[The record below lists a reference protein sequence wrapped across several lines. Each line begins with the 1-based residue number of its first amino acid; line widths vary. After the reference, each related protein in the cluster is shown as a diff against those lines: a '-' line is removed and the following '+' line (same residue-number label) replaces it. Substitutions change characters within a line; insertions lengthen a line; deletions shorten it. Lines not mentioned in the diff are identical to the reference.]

1 MTHILEVEVSKHRFP
16 RPFLTLLLAAALA
29 LFAAASAQDHD
40 PNAVINLAT
49 NADPTMNPWA
59 PGAVIESNLINTIL
73 FEQLT
78 RYSPTDLSPSPAL
91 AERWEASED
100 ALAWTFYLRDDVL
113 WSDGDPFDAD
123 DVAFTFNDVVK
134 NPELGAQS
142 ANQFA
147 AVERVEVVDQY
158 TVRFVLNTPFSAL
171 PYYLASYAGILPAHV
186 LSDAEN
192 PLTVASFNKQQ
203 PVSTG
208 PYKVAEYVSGSHVR
222 MVPNENYYGSAPK
235 LAGIVFR
242 IIPDTNTQVAQLLAG
257 QLDLVGRL
265 NPTAL
270 AGVERNPALDVMR
283 QSQNIFYFVA
293 LNMDDERFQDVRV
306 RQALLTAID
315 RQALIDALVQGYGQV
330 ATGPI
335 APLLAAL
342 HNPDVEQ
349 HAYDPERAKALL
361 AEAGWTPG
369 ADGVLQKDG
378 QPFVIDMPTAS
389 YAELTPA
396 SLLIQQF
403 WADVGVKAELT
414 TIEWNAYIQQVILE
428 RDYEASVAWWSMP
441 PTPDVTPYVSCS
453 AAHTGNNIPNYC
465 NEELDELLAA
475 GRRALTAEEQQDA
488 YYALQEL
495 LAVELP
501 YLYLW
506 HPDIISVKRNTL
518 QGMPE
523 INAAT
528 AFQHSEEWYV
538 AR

>member
-1 MTHILEVEVSKHRFP
+1 MNIRRSLK
-16 RPFLTLLLAAALA
+16 FLPALLLAVGLSLFGAAT
-29 LFAAASAQDHD
+29 AQEHD
-40 PNAVINLAT
+40 PNAVIDLAT
-49 NADPTMNPWA
+49 NADPTLNPWA

-78 RYSPTDLSPSPAL
+78 RYSPEDLSPSPAL
-91 AERWEASED
+91 AESWEASED
-100 ALAWTFYLRDDVL
+100 ALAWTFHLRDDVV
-113 WSDGDPFDAD
+113 WSDGESFNAE

-134 NPELGAQS
+134 NPDLGAQS

-147 AVERVEVVDQY
+147 AVDSVEIVDDY
-158 TVRFVLNTPFSAL
+158 TVRFVLNSPFSAL
-171 PYYLASYAGILPAHV
+171 PYYLASYAGIIPEHV
-186 LSDAEN
+186 LGSAEN
-192 PLTVASFNKQQ
+192 PLTVTSFNKQS

-208 PYKVAEYVSGSHVR
+208 PYMVAEFVPGSHVR
-222 MVPNENYYGSAPK
+222 LVPNENFYGTAPK

-242 IIPDTNTQVAQLLAG
+242 VIPDTNTQVAQLLAG

-265 NPTAL
+265 NPNAL
-270 AGVERNPALDVMR
+270 AGVERNPELEVLS

-293 LNMDDERFQDVRV
+293 LNFDDERFQDVNV

-315 RQALIDALVQGYGQV
+315 RQALIDALIQGYGTV

-342 HNPDVEQ
+342 HNDDVAQ
-349 HAYDPERAKALL
+349 HAYDPERALELMA
-361 AEAGWTPG
+361 AAGWTPG
-369 ADGVLQKDG
+369 PDGILQKDG
-378 QPFVIDMPTAS
+378 EQFIVDMPTAS

-403 WADVGVKAELT
+403 WADIGVQAEIE
-414 TIEWNAYIQQVILE
+414 TIEWNAYIQRVILE

-441 PTPDVTPYVSCS
+441 PTPDVTPYFACS

-465 NEELDELLAA
+465 SEELDELLAA
-475 GRRALTAEEQQDA
+475 GRRALSAEDQQAA
-488 YYALQEL
+488 YYELQEY
-495 LAVELP
+495 LAIELP

-506 HPDIISVKRNTL
+506 HPNIISVVRDNVE
-518 QGMPE
+518 GMPE

-528 AFQHSEEWYV
+528 AFQHAEEWYV
-538 AR
+538 AP

>member
-1 MTHILEVEVSKHRFP
+1 MKRFP
-16 RPFLTLLLAAALA
+16 RPLTVLLTALVALLPFAALA
-29 LFAAASAQDHD
+29 QEHD
-40 PNAVINLAT
+40 PSAVVNLAT

-78 RYSPTDLSPSPAL
+78 RYSPADLTPSPAL
-91 AERWEASED
+91 ATSWEASED
-100 ALAWTFYLRDDVL
+100 ALVWTFQLREDVL
-113 WSDGDPFDAD
+113 WSDGDPFDAA

-134 NPELGAQS
+134 NAELGAQS

-147 AVERVEVVDQY
+147 AVDRVEVVGPY
-158 TVRFVLNTPFSAL
+158 TVEFILNTPFSAL
-171 PYYLASYAGILPAHV
+171 PYYLASYAGILPSHRLADV
-186 LSDAEN
+186 EN
-192 PLTVASFNKQQ
+192 PLTDASFNKQQ

-222 MVPNENYYGSAPK
+222 MVPNELYYGESPK
-235 LAGIVFR
+235 LAGLVFR

-270 AGVERNPALDVMR
+270 AGVERNPNLDILR

-293 LNMDDERFQDVRV
+293 LNMDDERFQDVNV

-315 RQALIDALVQGYGQV
+315 RQALIDALIQGYGTV
-330 ATGPI
+330 ATGAI

-349 HAYDPERAKALL
+349 HSYDPERALALM

-369 ADGVLQKDG
+369 ADGVLQKNG
-378 QPFVIDMPTAS
+378 ERFVIDMPTAS

-403 WADVGVKAELT
+403 WADIGVVAEIE
-414 TIEWNAYIQQVILE
+414 TIEWNAYIQRVILN
-428 RDYEASVAWWSMP
+428 RDYEASAAWWSMP

-453 AAHTGNNIPNYC
+453 AAHAGNNIPNYC
-465 NEELDELLAA
+465 DPELDELLAA
-475 GRRALTAEEQQDA
+475 GRRAITPEAQQEA
-488 YYALQEL
+488 YYALQEYM
-495 LAVELP
+495 AINLP

-528 AFQHSEEWYV
+528 AFQHSEQWYV
-538 AR
+538 VR

>member
-1 MTHILEVEVSKHRFP
+1 M
-16 RPFLTLLLAAALA
+16 
-29 LFAAASAQDHD
+29 
-40 PNAVINLAT
+40 
-49 NADPTMNPWA
+49 
-59 PGAVIESNLINTIL
+59 IESNLINTIL

-78 RYSPTDLSPSPAL
+78 RYSPEDLTPSPAL
-91 AERWEASED
+91 ASSWEASED
-100 ALAWTFYLRDDVL
+100 ALTWTFHLRDDVL
-113 WSDGDPFDAD
+113 WSDGVPFDAD

-142 ANQFA
+142 ADQFA
-147 AVERVEVVDQY
+147 AVDRVTVVDAH
-158 TVRFVLNTPFSAL
+158 TVEFELNTPFSAL
-171 PYYLASYAGILPAHV
+171 PYYLASYAGIIPAHV
-186 LSDAEN
+186 LGDLDN
-192 PLTVASFNKQQ
+192 PLTDAAFNKQE

-208 PYKVAEYVSGSHVR
+208 PYKVAEYVSGSHLR
-222 MVPNENYYGSAPK
+222 LVPNEHYYGDTPK

-265 NPTAL
+265 NPSAL
-270 AGVERNPALDVMR
+270 AGIERNPNLDILQ

-293 LNMDDERFQDVRV
+293 LNMDDERFQDVHV

-315 RQALIDALVQGYGQV
+315 RQALIDSLIQGYGSI
-330 ATGPI
+330 ATGAI

-349 HAYDPERAKALL
+349 HAYDPERALEL
-361 AEAGWTPG
+361 MAEAGWLPG
-369 ADGVLQKDG
+369 ADGILAKDG
-378 QPFVIDMPTAS
+378 QKFIVDMPTAS

-403 WADVGVKAELT
+403 WADIGVVAELET
-414 TIEWNAYIQQVILE
+414 VEWNAYIEKVILN
-428 RDYEASVAWWSMP
+428 RDYEASAAWWSMP

-453 AAHTGNNIPNYC
+453 GAHTGNNIPNYC
-465 NEELDELLAA
+465 DPELDELLAA
-475 GRRALTAEEQQDA
+475 GRRALTPEDQQEA
-488 YYALQEL
+488 YYALQDYM
-495 LAVELP
+495 AVNLP

-506 HPDIISVKRNTL
+506 HPDIISVKKNTL

-528 AFQHSEEWYV
+528 AFQHSELWYV
-538 AR
+538 TR

>member
-1 MTHILEVEVSKHRFP
+1 MNTRRSVK
-16 RPFLTLLLAAALA
+16 FLPALLLAVGLV
-29 LFAAASAQDHD
+29 LFGTAAAQEHD

-49 NADPTMNPWA
+49 NADPTLNPWA

-78 RYSPTDLSPSPAL
+78 RYSPEDLSPSPAL
-91 AERWEASED
+91 AESWEASED
-100 ALAWTFYLRDDVL
+100 ALAWTFHLRDDVL
-113 WSDGDPFDAD
+113 WSDGEPFNAE

-134 NPELGAQS
+134 DPDLGAQS

-147 AVERVEVVDQY
+147 AVDHVEVIDDY

-171 PYYLASYAGILPAHV
+171 PYYLASYAGLLPEHV
-186 LSDAEN
+186 LSQVEN
-192 PLTVASFNKQQ
+192 PLTDTTFNKQS

-208 PYKVAEYVSGSHVR
+208 PYKVAEFVPGSHVR
-222 MVPNENYYGSAPK
+222 LVPNENFYGAEPK
-235 LAGIVFR
+235 LAGIVIR
-242 IIPDTNTQVAQLLAG
+242 VIPDTNTQVAQLLAG

-265 NPTAL
+265 NPNAL
-270 AGVERNPALDVMR
+270 AGVERNPELEVLS

-293 LNMDDERFQDVRV
+293 LNFDDERFQDVHV

-315 RQALIDALVQGYGQV
+315 RQALIDALIQGYGTV

-342 HNPDVEQ
+342 HNDDVEQ
-349 HAYDPERAKALL
+349 HAYDPERAIELM

-369 ADGVLQKDG
+369 PDGILQKDG
-378 QPFVIDMPTAS
+378 ESFVIDMPTAS

-403 WADVGVKAELT
+403 WADIGVQAEIE
-414 TIEWNAYIQQVILE
+414 TIEWNAYIQRVILE

-441 PTPDVTPYVSCS
+441 PTPDVTPYFACS

-465 NEELDELLAA
+465 SEELDDLLAA
-475 GRRALTAEEQQDA
+475 GRRALSAEDQQAA
-488 YYALQEL
+488 YFELQEF
-495 LAVELP
+495 LAIELP

-506 HPDIISVKRNTL
+506 HPNIISVVRDNIE
-518 QGMPE
+518 GMPA

-528 AFQHSEEWYV
+528 AFQHAEEWYV
-538 AR
+538 AP